1 MVVLHA
7 NRSLRSSIDA
17 TFAMFMRSCMTTI
30 NAKVVL
36 NVYNVI
42 AIVASVDFIESESFN
57 DIRPHAAHKS
67 PANVR
72 RRVIVSF
79 ISKNIFTS
87 FLGL

>member
-42 AIVASVDFIESESFN
+42 AIVASVDFCLLVMRKQVNIE
-57 DIRPHAAHKS
+57 
-67 PANVR
+67 
-72 RRVIVSF
+72 RVIQ
-79 ISKNIFTS
+79 
-87 FLGL
+87 